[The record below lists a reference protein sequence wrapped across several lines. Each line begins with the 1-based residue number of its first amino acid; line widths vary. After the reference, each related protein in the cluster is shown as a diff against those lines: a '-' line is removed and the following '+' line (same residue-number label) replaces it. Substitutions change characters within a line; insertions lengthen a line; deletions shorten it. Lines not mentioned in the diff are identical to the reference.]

1 MRPVLVDALDE
12 VAGDACVQRS
22 DPGFGEEIDRGLARG
37 VLTSLGSRLRGN
49 DDGETH
55 AACDNRRM
63 KTHPSVLLIV
73 ALFLAVAA
81 PLAAQDAVKTPE
93 EQATEAPKDPVPAP
107 DPAKAAPAAAPTA
120 PAEPGPDAAKA
131 AKEADAVDPKDKV
144 SLEEIRRFVS
154 VFRAVKQAYV
164 DPVDDEKLMRAAIR
178 GLLNDLDPHSAYL
191 DRDESVALN
200 EQASGAY
207 DGLGVEV
214 LQQVDR
220 TLLVIAPIDDTPAAR
235 AGIKTGDVIT
245 HVNGKPIAADSVD
258 GAIDTMRGEPGT
270 PITLTVERENAAAPL
285 QFTLVRETIR
295 VSSVRVRDLEPGYAY
310 LRISTFQ
317 ADTGTEVTRKLEAL
331 KAKGKTPLRG
341 LVMDLRSNPGG
352 LLNAAVEVADAFLDG
367 GVIVSTKGRLPY
379 SNAEF
384 KARRGDLLD
393 GAPIVILA
401 DSGTASAAEVLAGA
415 LRDHQRALVM
425 GSPSFGKGSVQTVL
439 PMDNG
444 DSLKMTTAR
453 YYTPSGVSI
462 QASGIVPDVE
472 LPENASLAAGDR
484 APTVRERDLPGHLK
498 GDFEG
503 TQPLAL
509 PNATPVT
516 APAPEA
522 EEKDDFAV
530 REALNLLKGLVV
542 FGDKKRVPKG

>member
-1 MRPVLVDALDE
+1 
-12 VAGDACVQRS
+12 
-22 DPGFGEEIDRGLARG
+22 
-37 VLTSLGSRLRGN
+37 
-49 DDGETH
+49 
-55 AACDNRRM
+55 M
-63 KTHPSVLLIV
+63 KTPSFAPLVV
-73 ALFLAVAA
+73 ALLAALALAA

-93 EQATEAPKDPVPAP
+93 EQAREAPKDPVPTP
-107 DPAKAAPAAAPTA
+107 DPAETAPAAAPTA
-120 PAEPGPDAAKA
+120 PAEPGPAAKA
-131 AKEADAVDPKDKV
+131 AAVEEDAVDPKDKV
-144 SLEEIRRFVS
+144 SLDEIRRFVS

-164 DPVDDEKLMRAAIR
+164 DPIDDEKLMRAAIR
-178 GLLNDLDPHSAYL
+178 GLLTDLDPHSAYL
-191 DRDESVALN
+191 DRDESAALN

-220 TLLVIAPIDDTPAAR
+220 TLLVIAPIDDTPAER

-245 HVNGKPIAADSVD
+245 HVDGRPIAADSVD

-270 PITLTVERENAAAPL
+270 PITLTVERENAPEPL
-285 QFTLVRETIR
+285 KFTLTRETIR
-295 VSSVRVRDLEPGYAY
+295 VSSVRVRALEPNYAY

-317 ADTGTEVTRKLEAL
+317 ADTGAEVQKKL
-331 KAKGKTPLRG
+331 KALQEKNKAPLRG

-352 LLNAAVEVADAFLDG
+352 LLNAAVEVADAFLDS

-379 SNAEF
+379 ANAEF
-384 KARRGDLLD
+384 KARRGDMLD

-425 GSPSFGKGSVQTVL
+425 GTPSFGKGSVQTVL

-484 APTVRERDLPGHLK
+484 PPTIRERDLPGHLR
-498 GDFEG
+498 GDAEG
-503 TQPLAL
+503 TAPVAL
-509 PNATPVT
+509 PGASPVV
-516 APAPEA
+516 APAPENEVA
-522 EEKDDFAV
+522 DDFAV
-530 REALNLLKGLVV
+530 REALSLLKGLAV
-542 FGDKKRVPKG
+542 FGDKKRTPKG